1 MPTIKFVNEKKEIQ
15 VPEGS
20 NLRREAM
27 RAGVEIYPLLH
38 KLPLTHCPGL
48 GCCGTCRVLI
58 TKGMENASPMGVVE
72 RSRLGLSFAFIGNEN
87 TMRLSCQ
94 TCVNGDM
101 EVHTRPP
108 MNLFGEN
115 FFS

>member
-1 MPTIKFVNEKKEIQ
+1 MPIVNFVNEKKQIQ

-20 NLRREAM
+20 NLRRVSREA
-27 RAGVEIYPLLH
+27 GIQLYPHVH
-38 KLPLTHCPGL
+38 KYLNCHGL
-48 GCCGTCRVLI
+48 AQCGSCRVLI
-58 TKGMENASPMGVVE
+58 TKGCQNASRMGWLE
-72 RSRLGLSFAFIGNEN
+72 KMRLKMSMAFVGNEE

-94 TCVNGDM
+94 TKVLGDM